1 MMRTTFIALLVSVFC
16 VTAQAE
22 DLLQWI
28 EQMPLAYQSMNDYTA
43 TFTREEVLRGKQ
55 RPKEVIAL
63 KFRKPMQVYMK
74 WLSESG
80 KDREAIF
87 VKGRDNDRVLVHEPG
102 WLLGNFTALIPTD
115 GSDIMGRSRHP
126 FDEIGIGRM
135 IDLLINSFEKAN
147 AAGDLRLVD
156 HGTVQETG
164 RTLRI
169 IEGILPR
176 DPAKKYYCYRAIVTI
191 DEGWKL
197 PVAVKVYDWDDKL
210 VEHYRYSDIQINPG
224 LSDLDFDPKNT
235 GYDFP
240 ARRYRR

>member
-1 MMRTTFIALLVSVFC
+1 MMRVTYLVFFLSIFC
-16 VTAQAE
+16 VHAQAE

-28 EQMPLAYQSMNDYTA
+28 EQMPAAYQNVNDYTA
-43 TFTREEVLRGKQ
+43 TFTREEILRGKQ
-55 RPKEVIAL
+55 RPREVIAL

-87 VKGRDNDRVLVHEPG
+87 FKGRDNDRVLVHEPG
-102 WLLGNFTALIPTD
+102 WLFGSFTAVIPTD

-135 IDLLINSFEKAN
+135 IDLLITSFEKAN
-147 AAGDLRLVD
+147 AAGDLLLVD
-156 HGTVQETG
+156 RGTVQETG
-164 RTLRI
+164 RTLRMV
-169 IEGILPR
+169 EGILPR
-176 DPAKKYYCYRAIVTI
+176 SPEKKYYCYRAVVTI

-197 PVAVKVYDWDDKL
+197 PVAVKVYDWDDRL
-210 VEHYRYSDIQINPG
+210 VEHYRYSDIHINPG
-224 LSDLDFDPKNT
+224 LSDLDFDPKNP

>member
-1 MMRTTFIALLVSVFC
+1 MRTTFIALLVSVFC

-102 WLLGNFTALIPTD
+102 WLLGNFTAVIPTD

-156 HGTVQETG
+156 HGAVQETG
-164 RTLRI
+164 RTLRMV
-169 IEGILPR
+169 EGILPR
-176 DPAKKYYCYRAIVTI
+176 SPEKKYYCYRAVVTI

-197 PVAVKVYDWDDKL
+197 PVAVKVYDWDDRL
-210 VEHYRYSDIQINPG
+210 VEHYRYSDIHINPG
-224 LSDLDFDPKNT
+224 LSDLDFDPKNP

-240 ARRYRR
+240 ERRYRR

>member
-102 WLLGNFTALIPTD
+102 WLLGNFTAVIPTD

-156 HGTVQETG
+156 HGAVQETG
-164 RTLRI
+164 RTLRMV
-169 IEGILPR
+169 EGILPR
-176 DPAKKYYCYRAIVTI
+176 SPEKKYYCYRAVVTI

-197 PVAVKVYDWDDKL
+197 PVAVKVYDWDDRL
-210 VEHYRYSDIQINPG
+210 VEHYRYSDIHINPG
-224 LSDLDFDPKNT
+224 LSDLDFDPKNP

-240 ARRYRR
+240 ERRYRR